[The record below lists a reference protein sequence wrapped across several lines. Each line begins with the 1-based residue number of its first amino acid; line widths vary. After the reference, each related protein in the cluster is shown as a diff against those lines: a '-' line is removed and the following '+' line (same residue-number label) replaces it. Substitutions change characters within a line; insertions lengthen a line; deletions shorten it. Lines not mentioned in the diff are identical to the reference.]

1 MSTKKLISRW
11 NADPTIASNI
21 YAKHSFP
28 ARASDTRPFPSTLH
42 PAIVNAL
49 KRNGIEALYSH
60 QLVAWDCM
68 ENLQSIVVA
77 TGTSSGKSLC
87 YNIPIVDRFLNDP
100 SMRALYL
107 FPTKALAQDQAQIL
121 SNLTDQISNELIT
134 EDSHNHLHDSPEL
147 SRGHLGEPNPI
158 SVYDGDTPTKSR
170 PLIRSNARI
179 ILTNPDMLHYGIL
192 PQHTFWDTYFSNLN
206 YIVIDEIHTYRGV
219 FGSHVA
225 NVIRRLKRI
234 TNFYG
239 GKLQFI
245 LTSATIANPVELA
258 ERLIEESVILLDT
271 DGSSRGDQEF
281 IIYNPPIVNQELG
294 LRRSA
299 IHESIRLADDLLAYD
314 IQSIIFGRSRR
325 TIELI
330 LSYLRDKGHA
340 SDMKNQEF
348 IRGYRSGYLP
358 GQRRAIEQGIREG
371 VVKVVVATNALELG
385 IDIGGMGA
393 VLMVGYPGTIAAT
406 LQQAGRAGRGEKS
419 SLAILVA
426 TADPLDQFLALHP
439 EFIFERAPEQALID
453 PDNLLI
459 LLAHIKCAAFEL
471 SFEHGENFGLA
482 EPQVVQEILEFLTHN
497 GELHESGERYFWMVD
512 QSPAQAISLR
522 STTTDN
528 VTLQIAVD
536 QLNDN
541 SSRSNTIGVLDK
553 ISAMWM
559 AHPNAIYLHEGEP
572 YLVSELDLEN
582 NIAWLSKTDSD
593 YFTEPRRS
601 TEIQLLQQISESS
614 VRGAV
619 KSYGEVK
626 VTSQVIGYR
635 LIKWFS
641 HEQID
646 IRELSLPPTELETT
660 AYWLSLSETTVEM
673 LRESELWKNDPNDYG
688 PEWNKKRQQVRARDG
703 YRCQICGAQ
712 EAKRSFDVHHK
723 IPFRMSQIRHQAN
736 ALENLIT
743 LCPRCHRRVER
754 NVRVRSGLA
763 GVAYVFGHL
772 APLFLMCDIRD
783 IGVHADPNSP
793 LANGNPAIIL
803 YDQIPAGIGLSQ
815 KLYEFHEQLIGRAVD
830 LVAACNCPNGC
841 PSCVGPGG
849 EHGQGGKIEA
859 LAILQELIGN
869 Q

>member
-1 MSTKKLISRW
+1 MSTKQLISRW

-21 YAKHSFP
+21 YARHSIP
-28 ARASDTRPFPSTLH
+28 ARASDTRPFPSTLQ

-49 KRNGIEALYSH
+49 RRNSIEAFYSH
-60 QLVAWDCM
+60 QLSAWDCL
-68 ENLQSIVVA
+68 ENRKNIVVA

-87 YNIPIVDRFLNDP
+87 YNIPILDRFLNDP

-121 SNLTDQISNELIT
+121 SNLTDQISDELIT
-134 EDSHNHLHDSPEL
+134 EDSQNHSFDSPGL
-147 SRGHLGEPNPI
+147 PLDHLKKTIPI
-158 SVYDGDTPTKSR
+158 AVYDGDTPTKLR
-170 PLIRSNARI
+170 QVIRSNARI

-192 PQHTFWDTYFSNLN
+192 PQHTFWDTFFSNLN

-234 TNFYG
+234 TKFYG

-299 IHESIRLADDLLAYD
+299 IHESIRLADDLLTYD

-330 LSYLRDKGHA
+330 LSYLRDKVHA
-340 SDMKNQEF
+340 SDMKNPEF

-358 GQRRAIEQGIREG
+358 GQRRAIEHGIREG

-385 IDIGGMGA
+385 IDIGGMEA

-419 SLAILVA
+419 SLAVLVA

-482 EPQVVQEILEFLTHN
+482 ESQVVQEILEFLTDN
-497 GELHESGERYFWMVD
+497 GELHESGVRYFWMAD

-522 STTTDN
+522 STTADN

-536 QLNDN
+536 QHNDN
-541 SSRSNTIGVLDK
+541 SIRSTTIGVLDK

-559 AHPNAIYLHEGEP
+559 AHPNAVYLHEGEP

-601 TEIQLLQQISESS
+601 TEIQLLQHISEAN
-614 VRGAV
+614 VKGAV
-619 KSYGEVK
+619 KFYGEVK

-635 LIKWFS
+635 MIKWFS

-660 AYWLSLSETTVEM
+660 AYWLSLTEKSVER

-688 PEWNKKRQQVRARDG
+688 PEWNKKRKLVRARDS

-712 EAKRSFDVHHK
+712 EANRSFDVHHK
-723 IPFRMSQIRHQAN
+723 IPFRMIQIRDQAN

-772 APLFLMCDIRD
+772 APLFLMCDTRD

-793 LANGNPAIIL
+793 LVNGNPAIIL

-815 KLYEFHEQLIGRAVD
+815 KLYEFHEQLVGRAVD
-830 LVAACNCPNGC
+830 LVATCNCPHGC

-849 EHGQGGKIEA
+849 EHGQGGKVEA
-859 LAILQELIGN
+859 LAILQELAGN